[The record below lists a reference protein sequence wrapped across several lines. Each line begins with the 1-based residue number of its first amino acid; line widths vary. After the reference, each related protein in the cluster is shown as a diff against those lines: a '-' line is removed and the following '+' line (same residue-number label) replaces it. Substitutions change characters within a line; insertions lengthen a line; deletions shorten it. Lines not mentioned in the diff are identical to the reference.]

1 MSEAR
6 CLLLVLTLILTACGG
21 GSSRDDFVSARGSNA
36 NTDCDG
42 SCANASTFLTADDV
56 TQVIEQGMA
65 QAQAAGVGATLAVV
79 DRVGNV
85 LAVFRSD
92 GVPLG
97 GSSAVV
103 IRSGGGVGAIDGGL
117 EDLRFPIDSGV
128 PSDGLAA
135 IAKALTGAYLSSE
148 GNAFSTRVAGQI
160 VQDHFNPGEENQP
173 AGPLFG
179 VQFSQLPCSDFS
191 LRASDGSRGP
201 KRSPLGLSADPGGF
215 PLYKNGTPVG
225 GVGVIAGDFRYGLDQ
240 VLTDFDR
247 DQDELIA
254 LAASFGFA
262 APRDREA
269 SRITV
274 DGKTLRF
281 SDVDFE
287 ALDVAQGSRVPNA
300 ITNSGSLISVT
311 SYYDAAGGVQVGE
324 AFGQNSSGI
333 VADNGALFP
342 GRDAFLFFD
351 GAGVNRFP
359 PSAGSSLTGAEVYSL
374 LDEALAVANRT
385 RAQIRRPLGS
395 QARVTVSV
403 VDTDGA
409 ILGMVRSRDAPVF
422 GADVSLQKARTATL
436 FSATS
441 AASFLSALPN
451 TQYLNPDLSPKREV
465 VIDDYVQ
472 AVKTIFGDQSA
483 LQNGI
488 AFADR
493 SGGNL
498 ARPYFP
504 DGIDANPHGPLSKP
518 KGEWSVFST
527 GLQLDMVLNAVTAHV
542 VHALGLS
549 ATDVDRNCVGVPSGS
564 TASTA
569 GARVAN
575 GIQIFPGSVPIYR
588 GNQLIGGIGVSGD
601 GVDQDDMIALLAVHQ
616 ASQRLG
622 TINNAPTS
630 IRADTLTPQGHRLRY
645 VNCPQAPFLDSDV
658 HDACGGK

>member
-1 MSEAR
+1 MTDAR
-6 CLLLVLTLILTACGG
+6 CLLLAVTLMLAACE
-21 GSSRDDFVSARGSNA
+21 GSSRDDVVAARGSNA
-36 NTDCDG
+36 STDCSG
-42 SCANASTFLTADDV
+42 HCANASTFLTADDV
-56 TQVIEQGMA
+56 TQVIEQGVA

-85 LAVFRSD
+85 LAVFRSNA
-92 GVPLG
+92 VPLG
-97 GSSAVV
+97 GGSAVL
-103 IRSGGGVGAIDGGL
+103 IRSGDRAGAIDGGL
-117 EDLRFPIDSGV
+117 EDLRFPIDTSV

-148 GNAFSTRVAGQI
+148 GNAFSTRVASQI

-173 AGPLFG
+173 GGPLFG

-191 LRASDGSRGP
+191 LRASDGSPGP

-225 GVGVIAGDFRYGLDQ
+225 GVGVISGDFRYGLDK
-240 VLTDFDR
+240 VPTDFDR
-247 DQDELIA
+247 DNDELIA
-254 LAASFGFA
+254 LAASFGFV

-269 SRITV
+269 GRITV

-287 ALDVAQGSRVPNA
+287 DLDVAPGSRVTNA
-300 ITNSGSLISVT
+300 ITTAGSLISVT
-311 SYYDAAGGVQVGE
+311 SYYDAAGGVLVGE

-333 VADNGALFP
+333 AADSSSLFP
-342 GRDAFLFFD
+342 GRDAFLFVN

-359 PSAGSSLTGAEVYSL
+359 PSAGSSLSAAEVQAL
-374 LDEALAVANRT
+374 LDEALAVANRA

-403 VDTDGA
+403 VDTDGS
-409 ILGMVRSRDAPVF
+409 ILGMARSRDAPVF

-436 FSATS
+436 FSSTS

-465 VIDDYVQ
+465 VINDYVQ
-472 AVKTIFGDQSA
+472 AVKTTFGDQSA

-504 DGIDANPHGPLSKP
+504 DGIDANTHGPLSKP
-518 KGEWSVFST
+518 RGEWSVFST
-527 GLQLDMVLNAVTAHV
+527 GLQLDMVLNAVTSHV

-549 ATDVDRNCVGVPSGS
+549 GTDVGNNCVGVASGATTS
-564 TASTA
+564 AAS
-569 GARVAN
+569 ARVAN

-588 GNQLIGGIGVSGD
+588 GSQLIGGIGVSGD

-616 ASQRLG
+616 AGQRLG
-622 TINNAPTS
+622 TVNNAPPS
-630 IRADTLTPQGHRLRY
+630 LRADTLTPRGHRLRY
-645 VNCPQAPFLDSDV
+645 VNCPQAPFLDSDT

>member
-1 MSEAR
+1 MTVTR
-6 CLLLVLTLILTACGG
+6 FLLFVLTLSLFACG
-21 GSSRDDFVSARGSNA
+21 GSSRDPFPSARGSNSGT
-36 NTDCDG
+36 NCDG
-42 SCANASTFLTADDV
+42 TCAGANTFLTVDDV
-56 TQVIEQGMA
+56 TKVIEQGVA
-65 QAQAAGVGATLAVV
+65 QAEAAGVGATLAVV

-85 LAVFRSD
+85 LAVFRTNA
-92 GVPLG
+92 VPLG
-97 GSSAVV
+97 GSSAMF
-103 IRSGGGVGAIDGGL
+103 IRSGAREGAIDGGL
-117 EDLRFPIDSGV
+117 EDLRFPIDANV

-173 AGPLFG
+173 GGPLFG

-191 LRASDGSRGP
+191 LRLSDGSPGP

-225 GVGVIAGDFRYGLDQ
+225 GIGVISSDFRYGLDQ

-247 DQDELIA
+247 DNDELIA
-254 LAASFGFA
+254 IAASFGFA
-262 APRDREA
+262 PPRDREA

-281 SDVDFE
+281 SDVDFSD
-287 ALDVAQGSRVPNA
+287 LDVNPGKRLTNA
-300 ITNSGSLISVT
+300 LTNEGALISVRG
-311 SYYDAAGGVQVGE
+311 YYDAAAGVLAGE
-324 AFGQNSSGI
+324 AFGENSSGI
-333 VADNGALFP
+333 VADSASLFP
-342 GRDAFLFFD
+342 GRDAFLFVD
-351 GAGVNRFP
+351 AGGTNRFP
-359 PSAGSSLTGAEVYSL
+359 PQAGTHLTADEVRTL

-403 VDTDGA
+403 VDTNGD
-409 ILGMVRSRDAPVF
+409 ILGMARSRDAPVF

-436 FSATS
+436 FSATT
-441 AASFLSALPN
+441 AASFLTGLPN

-465 VIDDYVQ
+465 IIDDYVQ
-472 AVKTIFGDQSA
+472 AVKTTFVDSSA

-518 KGEWSVFST
+518 RGEWSVFST
-527 GLQLDMVLNAVTAHV
+527 GLQLDLVLNAVTSHV

-549 ATDVDRNCVGVPSGS
+549 ATDVGNNCVGVPSGATNS
-564 TASTA
+564 TAA
-569 GARVAN
+569 PRIAN
-575 GIQIFPGSVPIYR
+575 GIQIFPGSVPVYR

-601 GVDQDDMIALLAVHQ
+601 GVDQDDMIALLAVHK

-622 TINNAPTS
+622 TVNNAPPS
-630 IRADTLTPQGHRLRY
+630 LRADTLEPRGHRLRY
-645 VNCPQAPFLDSDV
+645 VNCPQSPFLDSDV